1 MFQRRINRSTREG
14 IRIWRP
20 PLRHW
25 RGGRRGKAVEGKG
38 LGLGPLSQRRICL
51 PRKRKHWGPETTNK
65 TLERKRMDGRGNGEG
80 TGQRSKG
87 TALRNA
93 GERVRWRWEAIATEG
108 GVG

>member
-1 MFQRRINRSTREG
+1 
-14 IRIWRP
+14 
-20 PLRHW
+20 
-25 RGGRRGKAVEGKG
+25 
-38 LGLGPLSQRRICL
+38 LSQRRICL